1 MVKLRLGQKKK
12 YDKNKSTVSKGKKD
26 RTSNKRV
33 KLTTTKKQTG
43 GYKTFTAKR
52 NVVKG
57 NRNS

>member
-1 MVKLRLGQKKK
+1 MVKQRLGQKKNTIK
-12 YDKNKSTVSKGKKD
+12 IKVLYLKGKKD